1 MTQNKIV
8 LRSSD
13 SNKKILVKAVI
24 TIFVSLLLLSMSFKS
39 ELYELFA
46 FASSIIATWNLFSY
60 SWAPFSL
67 HKIVNLFVLVFFVF
81 ANAIQYVNH
90 SIVTSLIVSF
100 SNEDYEIFQMVV
112 LLFLLFFN
120 AYYFIS
126 NNRVIHES
134 RSKGFAIKYNLMC
147 FIALMSF
154 VLIVYYY
161 RRDLPRLFVRGFE
174 GDAFSTEFGDN
185 SLSLLF
191 EKFVR
196 PIPVMC
202 LILCGINKAPKRII
216 VFCFILALFSVF
228 PTGLS
233 RNAMVMYWLPVALVF
248 FKPLRKPIV
257 FPAIMIIGIFLVFPL
272 FDNFRYFNG
281 SFSSNMV
288 GFSYLDSMNYDSSQ
302 EFMIVIKK
310 DIVTWGNQLLG
321 AILFFVPRSFWP
333 AKPIGSGAYIAN
345 TQDVFSNISMPFL
358 GEGYINF
365 GWIGVIAFS
374 FILSWFCTSAD
385 RQFWTKK
392 KRGSIS
398 INDGYYYLLV
408 GALFFILRGDLMSS
422 FSYTVGT
429 LVSFYFVS
437 TILTKKT
444 SF

>member
-1 MTQNKIV
+1 MSQNINII
-8 LRSSD
+8 RSGD
-13 SNKKILVKAVI
+13 SNKTVLIKAVI
-24 TIFVSLLLLSMSFKS
+24 TVVVSMLLLSMTFESR
-39 ELYELFA
+39 LYELLA

-90 SIVTSLIVSF
+90 SIVTSLFVSF
-100 SNEDYEIFQMVV
+100 SNEDYEIFQMIV

-120 AYYFIS
+120 IYYYIFR
-126 NNRVIHES
+126 NNTVRGEHSDE
-134 RSKGFAIKYNLMC
+134 FAIKYDLMR
-147 FIALMSF
+147 FIALLSF
-154 VLIVYYY
+154 VIIVFYY
-161 RRDLPRLFVRGFE
+161 RGDLPRLFVRGFE
-174 GDAFSTEFGDN
+174 GDSYSAELRDN

-202 LILCGINKAPKRII
+202 LILCGIKKAPKRII
-216 VFCFILALFSVF
+216 LFCLVLALFSVF

-233 RNAMVMYWLPVALVF
+233 RNAMVMYWLPVALIF
-248 FKPLRKPIV
+248 FKRLRKPLL
-257 FPAIMIIGIFLVFPL
+257 FPAIMIFGLFVVFPL

-281 SFSSNMV
+281 SFSSKMV

-302 EFMIVIKK
+302 EFMLVIKE
-310 DIVTWGNQLLG
+310 DIITWGRQLLG
-321 AILFFVPRSFWP
+321 ALLFFVPRSFWP
-333 AKPIGSGAYIAN
+333 GKPIGSGAFIAN

-365 GWIGVIAFS
+365 GWPGVIAFS
-374 FILSWFCTSAD
+374 FILSWFCTSGD
-385 RQFWTKK
+385 RWFWSKESN
-392 KRGSIS
+392 GGIS
-398 INDGYYYLLV
+398 IKAGYYYLLI

-437 TILTKKT
+437 SLLTKKI
-444 SF
+444 